1 MTRIRLFILG
11 VLSMAFA
18 SMYAQNESW
27 SLQQCIDLALDN
39 SLYMRNGQIAVGK
52 AKDLQGTTFDIEKT
66 SITLSQDPTSGG
78 SPDNGIL
85 ISQTFDFPTV
95 YNARNKF
102 LKAETAVAQS
112 QVAIVGNQLVRDVTS
127 AYYSWLHAHSTLL
140 VLQKQDSVYQHFL
153 QLASA
158 KYKSG
163 EANQLEQMNAQRLL
177 NENRISLQR
186 A

>member
-78 SPDNGIL
+78 SPDNGI
-85 ISQTFDFPTV
+85 FDKPD
-95 YNARNKF
+95 
-102 LKAETAVAQS
+102 L
-112 QVAIVGNQLVRDVTS
+112 
-127 AYYSWLHAHSTLL
+127 
-140 VLQKQDSVYQHFL
+140 
-153 QLASA
+153 
-158 KYKSG
+158 
-163 EANQLEQMNAQRLL
+163 
-177 NENRISLQR
+177 
-186 A
+186 

>member
-102 LKAETAVAQS
+102 LKAETA
-112 QVAIVGNQLVRDVTS
+112 LRKVR
-127 AYYSWLHAHSTLL
+127 W
-140 VLQKQDSVYQHFL
+140 Q
-153 QLASA
+153 
-158 KYKSG
+158 
-163 EANQLEQMNAQRLL
+163 
-177 NENRISLQR
+177 
-186 A
+186 